1 MSEIIPQSTPSQRRF
16 NLRWSWLVLGIVIG
30 CFLATFIGHAYA
42 IKILTVI
49 AIIVGVGIVLV
60 LIAIPVIQGFV
71 ERWLSREFGNI
82 IPPSEIIQKIEEWIE
97 KVLTIVVDVIF
108 HGRSASFKEYAKS
121 FMGGAIGMIFL
132 SQFKNRLFRVVFT
145 LIATIGGIA
154 GTLLLSNQNLL
165 LSEQNRKIDQQIKL
179 EEASRRSVFSSIELS
194 RDIETELKD
203 TSNATNSLSEELV
216 SRVVWQCQSC
226 RPYYYLDN
234 DGIMIPEPRCPE
246 KGNLLRILVS
256 NNLDTNTL
264 DEIYSRCRFRE
275 ADLGQ
280 EPLTNSYLRKVDLS
294 EAFLAGI
301 DLQKAKF
308 SDAILR
314 NVNLFS
320 ARLTNS
326 QMERIELHGANLEQ
340 AKMTDNKMN
349 GAYFN
354 NGNLYLTNLSNTVL
368 IGADF
373 SNAVLMETRFIG
385 ADLRKAKFIGA
396 NLKGAN
402 FLGANLQGADFS
414 RAEGL
419 SSEILLYCYSL
430 YNSKG
435 IPGSIIKELISQRK
449 DLFDHKPPN

>member
-1 MSEIIPQSTPSQRRF
+1 MIPQSTPSQRRF
-16 NLRWSWLVLGIVIG
+16 NHKWSWLGLGIGIG
-30 CFLATFIGHAYA
+30 CIFATFIGHAYA

-49 AIIVGVGIVLV
+49 ATIVGVGIVLV
-60 LIAIPVIQGFV
+60 LIAIPIIQGFV
-71 ERWLSREFGNI
+71 ERRLSEEFGNI
-82 IPPSEIIQKIEEWIE
+82 TPPLEIIKKIEEWIE
-97 KVLTIVVDVIF
+97 KGLTIVVDAIF
-108 HGRSASFKEYAKS
+108 HRQSASFKEYAKS
-121 FMGGAIGMIFL
+121 FVGGAISMLFL
-132 SQFKNRLFRVVFT
+132 SQFKNRLFRIVFT

-165 LSEQNRKIDQQIKL
+165 LTEQNRKIDQQIKL

-203 TSNATNSLSEELV
+203 ASNATNSLSEELV

-234 DGIMIPEPRCPE
+234 DGIMISEPLCPE
-246 KGNLLRILVS
+246 KGNLLRVLVS

-280 EPLTNSYLRKVDLS
+280 EPLINPYLRKIDLS

-354 NGNLYLTNLSNTVL
+354 NGNLYLANLSHTVL

-373 SNAVLMETRFIG
+373 SKAILMETNFIG
-385 ADLRKAKFIGA
+385 ADLRKAKFRGA

-435 IPGSIIKELISQRK
+435 IPVSLKNELRSQK
-449 DLFDHKPPN
+449 PNLFKYRPPN